1 MATESALLL
10 VSPRAE
16 PAVSASRA
24 RLDSSARAGVPAHV
38 TVLYPF
44 RPAGLLEADDHRA
57 LTEACATVRA
67 FTLRGTRTAW
77 FGEHVLYVAPED
89 PSPVVALVEAV
100 VAAFP
105 GVAPYGG
112 AFAEVVPHL
121 TVGHGHELGLLRAAE
136 RAVDAELPFTQHLDH
151 VELWAGPALAG
162 DVPDGSW
169 HHVRSY
175 PLRATAPLRTPA
187 P

>member
-10 VSPRAE
+10 VAPCAE

-24 RLDSSARAGVPAHV
+24 RLDSSARAGIPAHV

-44 RPAGLLEADDHRA
+44 RPAGLVGADDHRA

-77 FGEHVLYVAPED
+77 FGERVLYVAPED
-89 PSPVVALVEAV
+89 PAPVVALVEAI

-105 GVAPYGG
+105 GVAPYDGS
-112 AFAEVVPHL
+112 FAEVVPHL
-121 TVGHGHELGLLRAAE
+121 TVGHGHEVGLLRAAE
-136 RAVDAELPFTQHLDH
+136 RAVGAELPFTQHLDH
-151 VELWAGPALAG
+151 VELWAGPALRG

-175 PLRATAPLRTPA
+175 PLRAPDPPQAATP
-187 P
+187 